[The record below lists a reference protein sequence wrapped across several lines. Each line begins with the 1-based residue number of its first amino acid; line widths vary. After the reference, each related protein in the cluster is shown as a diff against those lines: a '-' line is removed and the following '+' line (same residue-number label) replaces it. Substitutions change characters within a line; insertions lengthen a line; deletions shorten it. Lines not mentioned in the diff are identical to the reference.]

1 MSLNLSFD
9 IENSVST
16 ELQKIKDVTGP
27 NGQRAIGIALL
38 QFWADV
44 IKEAPRPHILT
55 GYTRGSISL
64 HVGGKLKNSNAIA
77 SAGASSDQPSIPAS
91 IQSAD
96 LEGVLSV
103 NSKQAAKLHEL
114 PPDALGPRSQADGG
128 VGPKFVEIKMLRH
141 SANYFKIIA
150 DEFLASQKKP
160 DVNMNNPK

>member
-9 IENSVST
+9 IENTVSQ
-16 ELQKIKDVTGP
+16 ELQKIKDVSGP

-44 IKEAPRPHILT
+44 IKEAPKPHILT

-64 HVGGKLKNSNAIA
+64 HVGGKLKNANAIA
-77 SAGASSDQPSIPAS
+77 SAGASSDQPPIPS
-91 IQSAD
+91 TINSAD

-103 NSKQAAKLHEL
+103 NSRQAARLHEL
-114 PPDALGPRSQADGG
+114 PPEALGPRSKADGG

-141 SANYFKIIA
+141 VINYFKIVA
-150 DEFLASQKKP
+150 EEFLASQKKA

>member
-1 MSLNLSFD
+1 MGLNLSFD
-9 IENSVST
+9 VKNTVSP

-27 NGQRAIGIALL
+27 NGRRAIGIALL

-55 GYTRGSISL
+55 GYTRGSVAL
-64 HVGGKLKNSNAIA
+64 HVGGKLKNANAIA
-77 SAGASSDQPSIPAS
+77 SHPADQPVIPS
-91 IQSAD
+91 TINSAE

-103 NSKQAAKLHEL
+103 NSRQASRLHEL
-114 PPDALGPRSQADGG
+114 PANALGPRSLADGG

-141 SANYFKIIA
+141 AANYFKIIA
-150 DEFLASQKKP
+150 EEFLASQKKA